1 MKAYTVGSGTVL
13 DERGNEYIT
22 GNVPGPE
29 EILNLGI
36 S

>member
-1 MKAYTVGSGTVL
+1 MKAYTVALGIVL

-36 S
+36 N